1 MLRLFMDILVDSMYE
16 ALALFPYL
24 YLTYLLMEY
33 LEQRLSRQSMI
44 YIRKSK
50 QYGPIAGG
58 LLGVI
63 PQCGFSVSA
72 ANLYA
77 TGLISLG
84 SMLAVFL
91 STSDEM
97 VPVLLSSGIGGGI
110 IIKILIVKV
119 IYAIV
124 AGLLIDKFLPESFI
138 KHKKEP
144 NISAFCAQEKCK
156 CENKKENI
164 YKSAF
169 NHTEKITIFI
179 FVFAL
184 LVNTAFSFGGYDNVK
199 NALTGMPVLG
209 GLIAGLVGLI
219 PSCYPSVLLSQLYAD
234 SAISLSTMMT
244 GLLSN
249 SGLGLLILYRVNKNT
264 NEVGRII
271 ALIYLISIVLGA
283 ITSIIF

>member
-1 MLRLFMDILVDSMYE
+1 MLRVFMDVLVDSMYE
-16 ALALFPYL
+16 ALSLFPYL

-33 LEQRLSRQSMI
+33 LEQKISRQSII

-50 QYGPIAGG
+50 QYGPIVGS

-84 SMLAVFL
+84 TMLTVFL

-97 VPVLLSSGIGGGI
+97 IPVLLSSGISGDI
-110 IIKILIVKV
+110 IVKILIVKV
-119 IYAIV
+119 IYAII
-124 AGLLIDKFLPESFI
+124 AGVLIDKFLPETFI
-138 KHKKEP
+138 KHRKEP
-144 NISAFCAQEKCK
+144 NISAFCIQEKCK

-169 NHTEKITIFI
+169 NHTEKIIIFI
-179 FVFAL
+179 FIFAL
-184 LVNTAFSFGGYDNVK
+184 IVNTAFSLGGYDNIK
-199 NALTGMPVLG
+199 SALTNMPVLG
-209 GLIAGLVGLI
+209 GLISGLVGLI

-234 SAISLSTMMT
+234 NTISLPTMMT
-244 GLLSN
+244 GILSN
-249 SGLGLLILYRVNKNT
+249 SGLGLLILYRVNKNSE
-264 NEVGRII
+264 EVVRII
-271 ALIYLISIVLGA
+271 CLIYLISIAFGL